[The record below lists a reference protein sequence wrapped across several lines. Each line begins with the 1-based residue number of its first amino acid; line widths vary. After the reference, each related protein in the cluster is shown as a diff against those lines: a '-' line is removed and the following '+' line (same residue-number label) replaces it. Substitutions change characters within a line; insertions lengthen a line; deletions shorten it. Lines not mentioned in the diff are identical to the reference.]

1 MLSCSTGSVVAKP
14 DSSKYMDRIHNG
26 FSWVPDTNI
35 HLSFTA
41 SPFRTDPQPVQF
53 RARHEIISQLIILF
67 LSTEN
72 TLSPFSCGAQSD
84 KANLLLR
91 ASHTGALAT
100 HGRGYE
106 FHSILKPQRRKV
118 SMKVKRLFLSVVWGA
133 LILSLAIIPSMAAD
147 PLVVWC
153 EPQKMGTIEP
163 LADQWSKKTGIPVK
177 VEPVGVLE
185 TANKVQL
192 AGPMGKG
199 PDVFCS
205 VSGSLGML
213 VVTGTVA
220 PVNPKTFDLSNFMK
234 VSVDAATFNGKLYG
248 VPYDIST
255 VAMIYNKKIW
265 PEPPKTFNEM
275 IDRSR
280 ELRKKGKFGI
290 LWPME
295 SFYFS
300 YAIMAGYGGYIFAPT
315 ESGWDTKDI
324 GLANP
329 GSVKAVKLLKTLRDE
344 GIIPVGTD
352 HVVAPARF
360 SEGNAAAII
369 DGSWALPGIKQAGI
383 DYGVAPL
390 PKLDNDKYPAP
401 FVSLKWWH
409 ISSYSQRKTDA
420 ANLISYLTTKE
431 AMYKSFKAAEGIP
444 PRLDVLQMPD
454 VKSMPEVAGYGAQ
467 ANYGSILPDIP
478 EVNPVWAPMDSALE
492 IAIRGDKSVEAAL
505 SDAVKI
511 IRQNIA
517 ELK

>member
-1 MLSCSTGSVVAKP
+1 ME
-14 DSSKYMDRIHNG
+14 
-26 FSWVPDTNI
+26 
-35 HLSFTA
+35 
-41 SPFRTDPQPVQF
+41 Q
-53 RARHEIISQLIILF
+53 
-67 LSTEN
+67 
-72 TLSPFSCGAQSD
+72 
-84 KANLLLR
+84 
-91 ASHTGALAT
+91 
-100 HGRGYE
+100 
-106 FHSILKPQRRKV
+106 
-118 SMKVKRLFLSVVWGA
+118 
-133 LILSLAIIPSMAAD
+133 
-147 PLVVWC
+147 
-153 EPQKMGTIEP
+153 
-163 LADQWSKKTGIPVK
+163 KTGIPVK

-220 PVNPKTFDLSNFMK
+220 PPVNPKTFDLSNFMK

-295 SFYFS
+295 NFYFS